1 PCETL
6 LQLNSPTLIK
16 SSAYRMGD
24 TPCRGEKDEGG
35 NTIVQKIE
43 SKNNK
48 IAGANALPADLFKY
62 SDAVLVY

>member
-1 PCETL
+1 
-6 LQLNSPTLIK
+6 
-16 SSAYRMGD
+16 MGD